1 VRGSRR
7 RAGKSEDPGAPPP
20 DASADEAT
28 PADSDAPADAAT
40 PAGADSLGNPAVR
53 RPVRRRRRRIVVG
66 VVLALIVIW
75 VAASALDVFLAAR
88 HVRQGANQVQD
99 ARSALSADGLLSGAP
114 LTPLRAAEANFASAH
129 SLLSSPLLWPVDVLP
144 VLGRQLRSVQ
154 DLSTAAGQV
163 SRTGIKTVGE
173 TKALL
178 KLPHTAGPDRIT
190 TLRRLAN
197 LASSTHAALS
207 HVDLGPSNALIG
219 PLATQRTKFSNDLNQ
234 VQTTLERTAASA
246 RAAVSILTG
255 PQQYLLLTGNN
266 AEMRSGSGAFLE
278 AGIVTTEDGN
288 LHLEGLRQSAT
299 LTLPVGAVHVGGDLE
314 ARWGFQLP
322 GVDWRNLG
330 LTPQFDVNGA
340 LAARMWQ
347 ADTGQHVNGVM
358 ALDVAGLQEL
368 LTVTGPVTTSGGT
381 VVSAGN
387 VDQLLL
393 HDQYVGEGYSTTTK
407 QVDAARVDQLGSLAS
422 AVMQALQTRPLDLHA
437 MVDAL
442 SAATAGRHLMLWS
455 ANPSTEAI
463 WRSTGVSGQLTADS
477 LDADVINRG
486 GNKLDQYLTVH
497 SALHL
502 VTHGGQTAATLTVT
516 LANHTPP
523 GQSPFIAGPY
533 PGLGTT
539 YGEYVGIVTANL
551 PNDVRDLALV
561 PGESAV
567 VDGEEG
573 NTLLVGV
580 NVDLLAGATKQVVF
594 HFSFPQAH
602 GALTVIPS
610 ARIPSV
616 AWNVDGTSFFDK
628 SPHLVTW

>member
-1 VRGSRR
+1 
-7 RAGKSEDPGAPPP
+7 
-20 DASADEAT
+20 
-28 PADSDAPADAAT
+28 
-40 PAGADSLGNPAVR
+40 
-53 RPVRRRRRRIVVG
+53 
-66 VVLALIVIW
+66 
-75 VAASALDVFLAAR
+75 
-88 HVRQGANQVQD
+88 
-99 ARSALSADGLLSGAP
+99 
-114 LTPLRAAEANFASAH
+114 
-129 SLLSSPLLWPVDVLP
+129 
-144 VLGRQLRSVQ
+144 VQ

-178 KLPHTAGPDRIT
+178 KLPHTAGPDRLT
-190 TLRRLAN
+190 TLTRLAK

-207 HVDLGPSNALIG
+207 HINLGPSNALIG
-219 PLATQRTKFSNDLNQ
+219 PLARQRTKFSNDLNQ
-234 VQTTLERTAASA
+234 VQTTLARTAAA
-246 RAAVSILTG
+246 AKAAVTILRG
-255 PQQYLLLTGNN
+255 PQHYLLLTDNN
-266 AEMRSGSGAFLE
+266 AEMRAGSGAFLE
-278 AGIVTTEDGN
+278 VGTVTTGDGN
-288 LHLEGLRQSAT
+288 LHLDGLRPVTS
-299 LTLPVGAVHVGGDLE
+299 LTGAVPVGGDLE
-314 ARWGFQLP
+314 ARWGFDQP
-322 GVDWRNLG
+322 GVGWRNIG

-347 ADTGQHVNGVM
+347 ADTGQRVNGVM

-368 LTVTGPVTTSGGT
+368 LTVTGPVTTSNGT
-381 VVSAGN
+381 EVSAAG

-393 HDQYVGEGYSTTTK
+393 HDQYVGEGYGESI
-407 QVDAARVDQLGSLAS
+407 DAARVDELGSLAS
-422 AVMQALQTRPLDLHA
+422 AVMQALETRPLGLHA

-477 LDADVINRG
+477 LDADVINQG

-497 SALHL
+497 STLQL
-502 VTHGGQTAATLTVT
+502 VTHGDQTAGTLTLT

-551 PNDVRDLALV
+551 PNFVRDLALA

-573 NTLLVGV
+573 DTLLVGV
-580 NVDLLAGATKQVVF
+580 DVDLLAGTTKQVVF
-594 HFSFPQAH
+594 HFSFPEPH
-602 GALTVIPS
+602 GALTVMPS
-610 ARIPSV
+610 ARIPPV
-616 AWNVDGTSFFDK
+616 QWNVDGKPFFDT
-628 SPHLVTW
+628 SPHVVTW

>member
-1 VRGSRR
+1 
-7 RAGKSEDPGAPPP
+7 
-20 DASADEAT
+20 
-28 PADSDAPADAAT
+28 
-40 PAGADSLGNPAVR
+40 
-53 RPVRRRRRRIVVG
+53 
-66 VVLALIVIW
+66 VLALIVIW
-75 VAASALDVFLAAR
+75 VAAAALDIFLAAR
-88 HVRQGANQVQD
+88 HVHQGADQVQD
-99 ARSALSADGLLSGAP
+99 ARSELSADGLLSGAP
-114 LTPLRAAEANFASAH
+114 LNPLRAAETSFASAH
-129 SLLSSPLLWPVDVLP
+129 SLLSSPLLWPVDILP

-190 TLRRLAN
+190 TLTRLAE

-207 HVDLGPSNALIG
+207 HIDLGPSNALIG
-219 PLATQRTKFSNDLNQ
+219 PLARQRAKFSNDLNQ
-234 VQTTLERTAASA
+234 VQTTLARTAAA
-246 RAAVSILTG
+246 AKAAVTILTG
-255 PQQYLLLTGNN
+255 PQQYLLLTDNN
-266 AEMRSGSGAFLE
+266 AEMRAGSGAFLE
-278 AGIVTTEDGN
+278 VGTVTTGDGN
-288 LHLEGLRQSAT
+288 LHLEGLRPST
-299 LTLPVGAVHVGGDLE
+299 SLTLPVGAVHVGGDLE
-314 ARWGFQLP
+314 ARWGFEEP
-322 GVDWRNLG
+322 GVDWRNIG

-347 ADTGQHVNGVM
+347 ADTGQRVNGVM

-368 LTVTGPVTTSGGT
+368 LTVTGPVTTSNGS
-381 VVSAGN
+381 VVSAAG

-393 HDQYVGEGYSTTTK
+393 HDQYVGEGYSTNT
-407 QVDAARVDQLGSLAS
+407 VEAARIDQLGSLAS
-422 AVMQALQTRPLDLHA
+422 AVMQALETRPLDLHA

-455 ANPSTEAI
+455 ADPSTEAI

-477 LDADVINRG
+477 LDADVINQG

-497 SALHL
+497 SALQL
-502 VTHGGQTAATLTVT
+502 VTHGDRTAGTLTLT

-551 PNDVRDLALV
+551 PNFVRDLALV

-573 NTLLVGV
+573 DTLLVGV
-580 NVDLLAGATKQVVF
+580 HVDLLAGTTKQVVF
-594 HFSFPQAH
+594 HFAFPEPH

-610 ARIPSV
+610 ARIPPV
-616 AWNVDGTSFFDK
+616 QWNVDGKSFFDT
-628 SPHLVTW
+628 SPHVVTW

>member
-1 VRGSRR
+1 
-7 RAGKSEDPGAPPP
+7 
-20 DASADEAT
+20 
-28 PADSDAPADAAT
+28 
-40 PAGADSLGNPAVR
+40 
-53 RPVRRRRRRIVVG
+53 VVG

-114 LTPLRAAEANFASAH
+114 LTPLRSAEANFASAQ

-190 TLRRLAN
+190 TLKRLAQ
-197 LASSTHAALS
+197 LASSTYAALS

-219 PLATQRTKFSNDLNQ
+219 PLATQRNKFSTELNQ
-234 VQTTLERTAASA
+234 VQTTLARTAAA
-246 RAAVSILTG
+246 AKAAVTILTG
-255 PQQYLLLTGNN
+255 PQHYLLVTGNN
-266 AEMRSGSGAFLE
+266 AEMRAGSGAFLE
-278 AGIVTTEDGN
+278 VGTVTTEDGN
-288 LHLEGLRQSAT
+288 LHLEGLRPSWT

-314 ARWGFQLP
+314 ARWGFELP
-322 GVDWRNLG
+322 GVDWRNIG

-347 ADTGQHVNGVM
+347 ADTGQRVNGVM

-368 LTVTGPVTTSGGT
+368 LTVTGPVTTSSGA
-381 VVSAGN
+381 VVSAAS

-393 HDQYVGEGYSTTTK
+393 HDQYVGEGYSTTTAN
-407 QVDAARVDQLGSLAS
+407 QVEAARVDQLGSLAS
-422 AVMQALQTRPLDLHA
+422 AVMQALETRPLDLHA

-463 WRSTGVSGQLTADS
+463 WGSTGVSGQLTADS
-477 LDADVINRG
+477 LDADVINGG

-497 SALHL
+497 SALQL
-502 VTHGGQTAATLTVT
+502 VTHGDRTAGTLTLT

-523 GQSPFIAGPY
+523 GQAPFIAGPY

-551 PNDVRDLALV
+551 PNFVRDLALA

-573 NTLLVGV
+573 DTLLVGV
-580 NVDLLAGATKQVVF
+580 DVDLLAGTTKQVVF
-594 HFSFPQAH
+594 HFSFPRPH

-610 ARIPSV
+610 ARIPPV
-616 AWNVDGTSFFDK
+616 QWNVDGKSFFDT
-628 SPHLVTW
+628 SPHVVTW

>member
-1 VRGSRR
+1 M
-7 RAGKSEDPGAPPP
+7 
-20 DASADEAT
+20 
-28 PADSDAPADAAT
+28 
-40 PAGADSLGNPAVR
+40 LR
-53 RPVRRRRRRIVVG
+53 RPVSKRRRRIVLG

-75 VAASALDVFLAAR
+75 VAAAALDVFLAAR

-99 ARSALSADGLLSGAP
+99 ARNELSADGLLSGAP
-114 LTPLRAAEANFASAH
+114 LSPLRAAETSFASAH
-129 SLLSSPLLWPVDVLP
+129 SLLSSPLLWPVDILP

-178 KLPHTAGPDRIT
+178 KLPHTAGPDRLT
-190 TLRRLAN
+190 TLTRLAK

-207 HVDLGPSNALIG
+207 HINLGPSNALIG
-219 PLATQRTKFSNDLNQ
+219 PLARQRTKFSNDLNQ
-234 VQTTLERTAASA
+234 VQTTLARTAAA
-246 RAAVSILTG
+246 AKAAVTILRG
-255 PQQYLLLTGNN
+255 PQHYLLLTDNN
-266 AEMRSGSGAFLE
+266 AEMRAGSGAFLE
-278 AGIVTTEDGN
+278 VGTVTTGDGN
-288 LHLEGLRQSAT
+288 LHLDGLRPVTS
-299 LTLPVGAVHVGGDLE
+299 LTGAVPVGGDLE
-314 ARWGFQLP
+314 ARWGFDQP
-322 GVDWRNLG
+322 GVGWRNIG

-347 ADTGQHVNGVM
+347 ADTGQRVNGVM

-368 LTVTGPVTTSGGT
+368 LTVTGPVTTSNGT
-381 VVSAGN
+381 EVSAAG

-393 HDQYVGEGYSTTTK
+393 HDQYVGEGYGESI
-407 QVDAARVDQLGSLAS
+407 DAARVDELGSLAS
-422 AVMQALQTRPLDLHA
+422 AVMQALETRPLGLHA

-477 LDADVINRG
+477 LDADVINQG

-497 SALHL
+497 STLQL
-502 VTHGGQTAATLTVT
+502 VTHGDQTAGTLTLT

-551 PNDVRDLALV
+551 PNFVRDLALA

-573 NTLLVGV
+573 DTLLVGV
-580 NVDLLAGATKQVVF
+580 DVDLLAGTTKQVVF
-594 HFSFPQAH
+594 HFSFPEPH
-602 GALTVIPS
+602 GALTVMPS
-610 ARIPSV
+610 ARIPPV
-616 AWNVDGTSFFDK
+616 QWNVDGKPFFDT
-628 SPHLVTW
+628 SPHVVTW